1 MTVIPHVA
9 RAVTGATLSLGLAA
23 VMLRAAPVRAD
34 LYTYTDAKGIT
45 HYTNV
50 PSHSGYRR
58 IPWSGSTR
66 TRSADSPPVSGQRG
80 RERYAPLIAHAA
92 ADTGLP
98 AGLLH
103 AVIKVESNYNPDAV
117 SRKGAIGLMQL
128 MPETARRYGVD
139 DPRDPRANVF
149 GGARYLKNLMTL
161 FDFDVPLALAAY
173 NAGPEAV
180 TRYGRTVP
188 PYAETRR
195 YVPLVLES
203 YRQHESR

>member
-1 MTVIPHVA
+1 
-9 RAVTGATLSLGLAA
+9 LL
-23 VMLRAAPVRAD
+23 
-34 LYTYTDAKGIT
+34 
-45 HYTNV
+45 
-50 PSHSGYRR
+50 
-58 IPWSGSTR
+58 
-66 TRSADSPPVSGQRG
+66 PVSGPHG

-103 AVIKVESNYNPDAV
+103 AVIKIESNYNPDAV
-117 SRKGAIGLMQL
+117 SHKGAVGLMQL
-128 MPETARRYGVD
+128 MPETAKRYGVEN
-139 DPRDPRANVF
+139 PRDPRANVL
-149 GGARYLKNLMTL
+149 GGARYLKNLLTQ

-195 YVPLVLES
+195 YVPLVLEN
-203 YRQHESR
+203 YRRNEPR